1 MKLSERS
8 INFQFAV
15 TVGGLLLLLLN
26 VNSMM
31 GKSGGLDS
39 DQVREKTQTV
49 FNNVGDGLDKAQ
61 TLTEDGGSQVFSD
74 KVSDSILSGSFLKA
88 SRKEAPVQAQATDTL
103 AENDGNIG
111 EVVSTTGS
119 SVLNLFIPNEK
130 AVFGKNIM
138 DVQAQTRHA
147 VSEAFEEPNQQ
158 FKNLVSPSM
167 SVLMTSEEQVDAI
180 SSHYQVSEK
189 SADKQG
195 HLITGNVQ

>member
-88 SRKEAPVQAQATDTL
+88 SRKEAPVQTQATESM

>member
-31 GKSGGLDS
+31 GKSGGLNN
-39 DQVREKTQTV
+39 DQVREKTQTI

-61 TLTEDGGSQVFSD
+61 TLTEAGGSQVFSD
-74 KVSDSILSGSFLKA
+74 KVSDSIFSGNFLKA
-88 SRKEAPVQAQATDTL
+88 SQKEAPVQAQATDTM

-138 DVQAQTRHA
+138 EVQAQTRHA

-180 SSHYQVSEK
+180 SSHYQVAEIST
-189 SADKQG
+189 DKQG

>member
-8 INFQFAV
+8 INFQFAI

-31 GKSGGLDS
+31 GKSGGLDN
-39 DQVREKTQTV
+39 DQVKEKTQTV
-49 FNNVGDGLDKAQ
+49 FNTVGDGLDKAQ

-88 SRKEAPVQAQATDTL
+88 SRKEAPVQTQETDTM

-119 SVLNLFIPNEK
+119 SVLNLFLPNEK

-138 DVQAQTRHA
+138 EVQAQTRRA
-147 VSEAFEEPNQQ
+147 VGEAFEEPNQQ

-180 SSHYQVSEK
+180 SSHYQVSET
-189 SADKQG
+189 SVDKQG

>member
-8 INFQFAV
+8 IKFQFAV

-31 GKSGGLDS
+31 GKFGGLDN

-49 FNNVGDGLDKAQ
+49 FNTVGDGLDKAQ
-61 TLTEDGGSQVFSD
+61 TVTEGGGSQVFAD
-74 KVSDSILSGSFLKA
+74 KVSDSFLSGSFLKA
-88 SRKEAPVQAQATDTL
+88 SRKEAPVQTQATDSM

-111 EVVSTTGS
+111 EVVSITGS
-119 SVLNLFIPNEK
+119 SVLNLFLPSEK

-138 DVQAQTRHA
+138 EVQAQTRQA

-180 SSHYQVSEK
+180 SSHYQVSET
-189 SADKQG
+189 SVDKQG

>member
-8 INFQFAV
+8 INFQFAI

-31 GKSGGLDS
+31 GKSGGLDN
-39 DQVREKTQTV
+39 DQVKEKTQTV
-49 FNNVGDGLDKAQ
+49 FNTVGDGLDKAQ

-74 KVSDSILSGSFLKA
+74 KVSDSIFSGNFLKA
-88 SRKEAPVQAQATDTL
+88 SQKEAPVQTQATDTL

>member
-8 INFQFAV
+8 INFQFAI

-31 GKSGGLDS
+31 GKSGGLDN

-49 FNNVGDGLDKAQ
+49 FNSVGDGLDKAQ

-88 SRKEAPVQAQATDTL
+88 SRKEAPVQTQETDTL

-138 DVQAQTRHA
+138 EVQAQTRRA

-158 FKNLVSPSM
+158 FKKLVSPSM

-180 SSHYQVSEK
+180 SSHYQVAEVST
-189 SADKQG
+189 DKQG

>member
-8 INFQFAV
+8 INFQFAI

-26 VNSMM
+26 VNSMI
-31 GKSGGLDS
+31 GKSGGLDN

-61 TLTEDGGSQVFSD
+61 TLTEGGGSQVFSD

-88 SRKEAPVQAQATDTL
+88 SRKEAPVQTQTTDTL

-138 DVQAQTRHA
+138 EVQAQTRHA

-180 SSHYQVSEK
+180 SSHYQVAEIST
-189 SADKQG
+189 DKQG

>member
-8 INFQFAV
+8 INFQFAI

-31 GKSGGLDS
+31 GKSGGLDN

-49 FNNVGDGLDKAQ
+49 FNSVGDGLDKAQ

-88 SRKEAPVQAQATDTL
+88 SRKEAPVQVQATDTL

-119 SVLNLFIPNEK
+119 SVLNLFLPSEK

-138 DVQAQTRHA
+138 EVQAQTRHA

-180 SSHYQVSEK
+180 SSHYQVAEIST
-189 SADKQG
+189 DKQG